1 VSAGAVTG
9 TAGVC
14 SLLFCW
20 PMLFCLPLLYVGTA
34 KSVKLTSDRKCMR
47 CGMVITHDGFMK
59 APPTGM
65 PRINP
70 ATGEPNSTY
79 GYGLTRRK
87 EPPSR
92 VVLEPTQEPELP
104 AEAKARRDRERAS
117 VPVSRR

>member
-1 VSAGAVTG
+1 MSGALSCRG
-9 TAGVC
+9 A
-14 SLLFCW
+14 
-20 PMLFCLPLLYVGTA
+20 
-34 KSVKLTSDRKCMR
+34 
-47 CGMVITHDGFMK
+47 
-59 APPTGM
+59 
-65 PRINP
+65 
-70 ATGEPNSTY
+70 

>member
-1 VSAGAVTG
+1 
-9 TAGVC
+9 
-14 SLLFCW
+14 
-20 PMLFCLPLLYVGTA
+20 MGTA